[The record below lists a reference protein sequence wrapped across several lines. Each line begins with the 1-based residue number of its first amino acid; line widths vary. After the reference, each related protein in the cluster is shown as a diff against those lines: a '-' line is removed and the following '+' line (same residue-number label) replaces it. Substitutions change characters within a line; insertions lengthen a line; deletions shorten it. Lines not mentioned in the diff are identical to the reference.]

1 MARTKRTGE
10 TTEAARKEA
19 LELEA
24 FTEAPAPA
32 YLSKVFRTD
41 LDFFSQPYV
50 TDAQAGKALRL
61 ALRFWDTGELP
72 DGTDADTGF
81 LLMIA
86 DRLITAIKRSG
97 GAAYR
102 KSLINTLVAL
112 GNPAPK
118 DAINSWSTAALEKRL
133 EETREE
139 RQAAAE
145 AQAQHEALQEEEQKQ
160 AAKAEREA
168 KKRQAAQEKQRLED
182 QRRREEKEAQ
192 EREQRALEKAKRE
205 LNDAD
210 YTISR
215 YFQKISYILAQKV
228 AITEWANAHEAD
240 QKQHALQFLADLE
253 AATQDRPRR
262 LNPRIDYGE
271 DTIKAALES
280 YAQWKTNH
288 AQKCDD
294 AIGYFI
300 DMESSI
306 GVSLDES
313 VTH

>member
-1 MARTKRTGE
+1 MAKRTGE

-50 TDAQAGKALRL
+50 TDEQAGKALRL

-145 AQAQHEALQEEEQKQ
+145 AQAQYEALQEEEQKQ
-160 AAKAEREA
+160 AAKEEREA
-168 KKRQAAQEKQRLED
+168 KKHQAAQEKQRLED

-205 LNDAD
+205 INDAD
-210 YTISR
+210 Y
-215 YFQKISYILAQKV
+215 KISSYFRKITYILAQKA
-228 AITEWANAHEAD
+228 AIEEWAKA
-240 QKQHALQFLADLE
+240 QKPETNLEKIALQALADLE
-253 AATQDRPRR
+253 AATKDRPHR
-262 LNPRIDYGE
+262 LDTRIDYGE
-271 DTIKAALES
+271 ETIKEALER
-280 YAQWKTNH
+280 YAQWRTNH

-294 AIGYFI
+294 AIEFFLEQ
-300 DMESSI
+300 ESNI

>member
-1 MARTKRTGE
+1 MAKRTGE

-24 FTEAPAPA
+24 FTKAPPPA

-50 TDAQAGKALRL
+50 TDEQAGKALRL
-61 ALRFWDTGELP
+61 ALRFWDTGDLP

-86 DRLITAIKRSG
+86 DKLITDIKRSG

-102 KSLINTLVAL
+102 KSIINTLVAL
-112 GNPAPK
+112 GKPAPK
-118 DAINSWSTAALEKRL
+118 DAINKMSTAALEKLL
-133 EETREE
+133 EEALEE

-145 AQAQHEALQEEEQKQ
+145 AQAQYEALQVEEKKQ

-168 KKRQAAQEKQRLED
+168 KKRQEAQEKQRLED

-210 YTISR
+210 Y
-215 YFQKISYILAQKV
+215 KIIKYYREITYILAQKA
-228 AITEWANAHEAD
+228 AIEEWAKA
-240 QKQHALQFLADLE
+240 QKPETNLEKIALQALADLE
-253 AATQDRPRR
+253 AAIGDLPTR
-262 LNPRIDYGE
+262 LDKRIDYGE
-271 DTIKAALES
+271 ETIKEALES
-280 YAQWKTNH
+280 YAQWRANH

-294 AIGYFI
+294 AIEFLIEHEGN
-300 DMESSI
+300 I
-306 GVSLDES
+306 GTCLDES